1 MTAVTGMSVS
11 SVCAVAL
18 PSLVVLDTEAIDSP
32 PQLLRCSTLGYNVN
46 DRQGGSNDSGQDSN
60 TERMACGGTLYASR
74 GWDRY
79 SLFIDQNGHS
89 GYPTWVSV
97 KLVDFRRSDYPVA
110 VDGGT
115 WKLAGKGGTN

>member
-46 DRQGGSNDSGQDSN
+46 DRQGGSNDSGQVSN
-60 TERMACGGTLYASR
+60 TERMASGGPLYASR

-79 SLFIDQNGHS
+79 SLFIDQNGHG
-89 GYPTWVSV
+89 GYPAWVSV
-97 KLVDFRRSDYPVA
+97 KLVGFRRSDYLVA
-110 VDGGT
+110 MDGGA
-115 WKLAGKGGTN
+115 WKHAGKGRTN